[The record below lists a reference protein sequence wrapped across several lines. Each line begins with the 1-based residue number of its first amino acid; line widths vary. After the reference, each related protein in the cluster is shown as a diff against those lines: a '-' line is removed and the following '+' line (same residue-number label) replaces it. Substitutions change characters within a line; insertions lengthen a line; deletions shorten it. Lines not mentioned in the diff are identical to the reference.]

1 MGQRLK
7 FRRDS
12 FANWAA
18 SVVAPVDGE
27 PIWCAS
33 TRQFKI
39 GNGVGAWA
47 ALPTIG
53 SAYLSAGS
61 MTPNAGAVLPSTAIP
76 TITNATLCEFIYL
89 LRCGTPQGGYA
100 AGDRVMNTV
109 NTNVAC
115 WFSGGFVGASIGNAV
130 PQIIPK
136 TGGAPINITPA
147 NWALE
152 VYYRILA

>member
-1 MGQRLK
+1 
-7 FRRDS
+7 
-12 FANWAA
+12 
-18 SVVAPVDGE
+18 
-27 PIWCAS
+27 
-33 TRQFKI
+33 
-39 GNGVGAWA
+39 
-47 ALPTIG
+47 
-53 SAYLSAGS
+53 

-100 AGDRVMNTV
+100 AGDRVMNTF

-115 WFSGGFVGASIGNAV
+115 WFSAGFVGASIGNAV

-152 VYYRILA
+152 IYYRIIA